1 MILNLRSWTK
11 QYDNFMEK
19 INHYVS
25 IVNQAFTVAKDNLN
39 NPESL
44 KKAETDKEALINSLK
59 KDSFIKVPFV
69 GDFNAG
75 KSSLINSILGVDILP
90 TNILPETAVSYE
102 LYFSSNEKLEVW
114 LDDKLVETAPISQ
127 LKSLQL
133 TPRNFVKLYL
143 NNPIVKEWNDRNIV
157 VVDMPG
163 IDSGVEAHN
172 NAILHYVQ
180 DGTFFVLVSE
190 VEGGTLRL
198 STLSFIEEIKKYGA
212 QLAVVV
218 SKIDKKPEQEV
229 LDVKANVESVAK
241 RLLGDSTMVVSAS
254 AVNKDFN
261 GVLDILSSIDA
272 EELIVNKYK
281 GQVVNF
287 IDSFIVELQL
297 QMKLMLSDK
306 SDFSEKIES
315 LRNAQAKAVEDL
327 KRKAESAQSVEGS
340 ADDILDDISEAL
352 REKAGYIAT
361 LLYGQADGKALNQ
374 EILTIIRPVI
384 VNSLKREITEYSDVV
399 GGALQEFMV
408 NVDTIINDKDN
419 KMLSGAEE
427 IIGNM
432 LGKDILEGLLKKGL
446 DQLAKK
452 LVAYKGLGELVKM
465 LSKILG
471 PLVTILINIIPDI
484 IRMIFGKSK
493 EQKIEEIK
501 MKFTSEIVS
510 KIVESLRQPIEDMI
524 KEQRAEV
531 YNNVSALIDSETQ
544 KYNENINAIKNQQ
557 QEEEKVVAQKVAAL
571 NAVVEKLNVLKTQI

>member
-1 MILNLRSWTK
+1 M
-11 QYDNFMEK
+11 Q
-19 INHYVS
+19 
-25 IVNQAFTVAKDNLN
+25 
-39 NPESL
+39 
-44 KKAETDKEALINSLK
+44 
-59 KDSFIKVPFV
+59 
-69 GDFNAG
+69 
-75 KSSLINSILGVDILP
+75 
-90 TNILPETAVSYE
+90 
-102 LYFSSNEKLEVW
+102 
-114 LDDKLVETAPISQ
+114 
-127 LKSLQL
+127 
-133 TPRNFVKLYL
+133 
-143 NNPIVKEWNDRNIV
+143 
-157 VVDMPG
+157 
-163 IDSGVEAHN
+163 
-172 NAILHYVQ
+172 
-180 DGTFFVLVSE
+180 
-190 VEGGTLRL
+190 
-198 STLSFIEEIKKYGA
+198 
-212 QLAVVV
+212 
-218 SKIDKKPEQEV
+218 
-229 LDVKANVESVAK
+229 DVKANVESVAK

-254 AVNKDFN
+254 AIDKDFN

-306 SDFSEKIES
+306 SDFSEKIEN
-315 LRNAQAKAVEDL
+315 LKNAQVKAVEDL

-361 LLYGQADGKALNQ
+361 LLYGQTDGNVLNQ

-408 NVDTIINDKDN
+408 NVDTILNDKDN

-452 LVAYKGLGELVKM
+452 FVAYKGLGELVKM

-510 KIVESLRQPIEDMI
+510 KIIEALRQPIENMI

-531 YNNVSALIDSETQ
+531 YNNVSALIASETQ

-571 NAVVEKLNVLKTQI
+571 NTVVEKLNVLKTQI